1 MIEMSARKIPDLE
14 KTLVL
19 VGMMGAGKSAIGQR
33 LAGSLGIEF
42 FDADEEI
49 ESAAGC
55 SIPDIFEYHGEQF
68 FREGERRVI
77 LRLLKGPI
85 KVVATGGGAFM
96 HDETRAEIK
105 ERAHSIW
112 LRADIDTL
120 WRRVSRRSNR
130 PMLHTTNPKKT
141 LQDLIE
147 KRYPVYGEADITVE
161 STDGP
166 RQQTVD
172 RVINAVN
179 EFLGNIND
187 VQ

>member
-1 MIEMSARKIPDLE
+1 MSARKIPNLE
-14 KTLVL
+14 KSLVL

-49 ESAAGC
+49 ESAAGR
-55 SIPDIFEYHGEQF
+55 SIPDIFEYYGEQF

-85 KVVATGGGAFM
+85 KVVATGGGAYM
-96 HDETRAEIK
+96 NDETRAEIK

-112 LRADIDTL
+112 LRADML

-130 PMLHTTNPKKT
+130 PMLHTANPKKT

-147 KRYPVYGEADITVE
+147 KRYSVYGEADITVE

-166 RQQTVD
+166 HQQTVD